1 MTEEGYLVRWKK
13 IYSEMKIG
21 EAVAPVFATNSTQ
34 ENAEAIRNI
43 LAQMAIDIAAL
54 QKSNNSG

>member
-1 MTEEGYLVRWKK
+1 MTEREEYTAKWNKV
-13 IYSEMKIG
+13 YADMKAG
-21 EAVAPVFATNSTQ
+21 AAVAPILVTNSHR

-54 QKSNNSG
+54 EQKKD

>member
-1 MTEEGYLVRWKK
+1 MTEEGYLVKWKK

-54 QKSNNSG
+54 EQKKD